1 MEFLLL
7 SIGLLFIISIILLI
21 LCKKKFKQLEEN
33 YKEEFYKNKEEEF
46 KQVVSEM
53 EKKCNNEVRLLY
65 MKLEERR

>member
-1 MEFLLL
+1 MELLL

-21 LCKKKFKQLEEN
+21 LCKNKIKKLEKD

-53 EKKCNNEVRLLY
+53 EKKCNDEVRFLY